1 MYVPLVIPFCD
12 FDLKELRHVV
22 RESLSDPKVFEFD
35 KEIEKLRNY
44 EQGKRLKDLEVDIA
58 YRVWDFFYYVQDLM
72 AGERDPNLELKWLAL
87 VTGGTTNDMILIGG
101 LIPDILKR

>member
-1 MYVPLVIPFCD
+1 
-12 FDLKELRHVV
+12 
-22 RESLSDPKVFEFD
+22 
-35 KEIEKLRNY
+35 
-44 EQGKRLKDLEVDIA
+44 
-58 YRVWDFFYYVQDLM
+58 M